1 MKTYYYKNLSDQE
14 LKSLLRRPSINLSKT
29 IDIVKPIVDDIKRK
43 GDAVLL
49 QYAKRYDNFSG
60 KTLLVDEKEIQKS
73 ERFLSPAIKRAIDI
87 AASNIEKFHEKQIPG
102 KYAVQTINGVKCSRK
117 SIPIQNV
124 GLYIPGG
131 SAVLVSTMLML
142 GIPAKIAGCNRI
154 VVCSPAKNGK
164 IEQSLLYAAKKC
176 GVKEFYKVGGAHA
189 IASLAYGTKK
199 IKKVDKIFGPGNQF
213 VTAAKALVSTD
224 LNGCAIDMLA
234 GPSEVLVIA
243 DEYANPAFVAADL
256 LSQAE
261 HGADSQVILI
271 STSEN
276 FITSVENEIK
286 IQLKTLTRKSIA
298 ELSLKNS
305 FSLVVNSLNDV
316 IQFSNEYA
324 PEHLIMNF
332 KNAGKYIDG
341 IINAGSVFIGQYS
354 PESAGDYASGTNH
367 SLPTYGYAKSTGGV
381 TVESFMKTM
390 TLQKLSKQGL
400 KKLSG
405 AIIKLAELEKL
416 DAHANAIKVRM
427 TK

>member
-1 MKTYYYKNLSDQE
+1 MKTYYYKNLSDQK

-87 AASNIEKFHEKQIPG
+87 AASNIQKFHKKQIPG

-213 VTAAKALVSTD
+213 VTVAKALVSTD

-305 FSLVVNSLNDV
+305 FSLVVKSLNDA

-367 SLPTYGYAKSTGGV
+367 SLPTYGYAKSAGGV

-416 DAHANAIKVRM
+416 DAHASAIKVRM